1 MSKSKSKSDSKSL
14 IGSLKS
20 LVLRQ
25 SSSTNDK
32 MKNSSA
38 RASPE
43 GSRLVKS
50 PAKNATEAPNNTAV
64 YDPTSTKGKK
74 APRFLLTGKGETEAN
89 KNNHH
94 VQLSEKTD
102 VKQQQHAA
110 STPTEKGQK
119 QRPRMSDVFLDAFQT
134 NVDTL
139 SETSSDFPNQNESSC
154 YESGVSDSEG
164 MYLNEKLF
172 PCFCSSTSLCPW
184 LQSGFHYDRLCN
196 SSVVRKYRLVCRH
209 DVQHYCSSS

>member
-74 APRFLLTGKGETEAN
+74 APRFLLTGKGEKEAN
-89 KNNHH
+89 TNNHH
-94 VQLSEKTD
+94 VQRSEKTD
-102 VKQQQHAA
+102 VKQQPQTA

-164 MYLNEKLF
+164 MYLNERLLVSVAQHCDVCIVDLQR
-172 PCFCSSTSLCPW
+172 PSL
-184 LQSGFHYDRLCN
+184 
-196 SSVVRKYRLVCRH
+196 
-209 DVQHYCSSS
+209 